1 MFYTVES
8 MEQAWKKVNNEI
20 FPTDYE
26 KDENSSERAGYPVY
40 RSTAEGHYYDY
51 ICDLGD
57 RLEVNLSN
65 GESINVWVKPEQ
77 KDAERE
83 ESEAKFEVEVTTK
96 KTGEVR
102 KYELNEFIAQA
113 RFFWSSGEEHSIEA
127 ELMEMSDILKKL
139 NNHGAA
145 MEIIYGGLIIKV
157 VYYRWARY
165 DRFMKLVSK

>member
-1 MFYTVES
+1 MFYTVKS
-8 MEQAWKKVNNEI
+8 MEQAWKKVNEI

-26 KDENSSERAGYPVY
+26 KDEGSSERAGYSVY

-57 RLEVNLSN
+57 RLEANLST

-77 KDAERE
+77 KVAERE
-83 ESEAKFEVEVTTK
+83 ENEAHFEVEVATK

-102 KYELNEFIAQA
+102 KYELDEFITQA

-127 ELMEMSDILKKL
+127 KFMELCDILRKL
-139 NNHGAA
+139 NDHGAA
-145 MEIIYGGLIIKV
+145 MEFIYGGLVIKV
-157 VYYRWARY
+157 VYYRWEKY
-165 DRFMKLVSK
+165 NRFMELVSK

>member
-1 MFYTVES
+1 MFYTVKS
-8 MEQAWKKVNNEI
+8 MEQAWKKVNEI

-26 KDENSSERAGYPVY
+26 KDEGSSERAGYSVY

-51 ICDLGD
+51 VCDLGD
-57 RLEVNLSN
+57 RLEVNLST

-77 KDAERE
+77 KVAERE
-83 ESEAKFEVEVTTK
+83 ENEAHFVVEVATQ
-96 KTGEVR
+96 KTSEVR
-102 KYELNEFIAQA
+102 RFELGEFITQA
-113 RFFWSSGEEHSIEA
+113 RFFWSSGEKHSIED
-127 ELMEMSDILKKL
+127 ELMELCDILKKL

-145 MEIIYGGLIIKV
+145 VEIIYGGLLIKV